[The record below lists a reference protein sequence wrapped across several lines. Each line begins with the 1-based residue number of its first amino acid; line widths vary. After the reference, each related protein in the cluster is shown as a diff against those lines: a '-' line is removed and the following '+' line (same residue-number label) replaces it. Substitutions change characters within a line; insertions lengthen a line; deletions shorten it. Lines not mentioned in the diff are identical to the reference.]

1 MRQVTI
7 ELDEHVARWARARAA
22 EQGVPVNQML
32 GEMLRWKMLDEEG
45 FEPSEPP
52 LPDAR
57 SARDDKSNGKV
68 ITLRRYARS

>member
-7 ELDEHVARWARARAA
+7 ELDDHVARWARARAS

-52 LPDAR
+52 MPDAR
-57 SARDDKSNGKV
+57 SARDKVDNGKV
-68 ITLRRYARS
+68 ITLRRVARS

>member
-22 EQGVPVNQML
+22 EQGVPVTQML

-45 FEPSEPP
+45 IEPSETPMP
-52 LPDAR
+52 EAR
-57 SARDDKSNGKV
+57 SARAETPKAEV

>member
-45 FEPSEPP
+45 FEPSDAPMPE
-52 LPDAR
+52 AR
-57 SARDDKSNGKV
+57 SARAEAPKAEV

>member
-7 ELDEHVARWARARAA
+7 ELDEHVARWARTRAA

-52 LPDAR
+52 MPDAR
-57 SARDDKSNGKV
+57 SDRDRETGNV
-68 ITLRRYARS
+68 ITLRRYARG

>member
-7 ELDEHVARWARARAA
+7 ELDDHVARWARARAA

-52 LPDAR
+52 MPDAR
-57 SARDDKSNGKV
+57 SARDKVDDGKV
-68 ITLRRYARS
+68 ITLRRFARS

>member
-22 EQGVPVNQML
+22 EQGVPIDQML
-32 GEMLRWKMLDEEG
+32 GQMLRWKMLDEEG
-45 FEPSEPP
+45 FEPSDPP
-52 LPDAR
+52 MPDAR
-57 SARDDKSNGKV
+57 SARDKADNGKV